1 MCAVEYIH
9 SLLKYFQEISM
20 AKYVYFLNIISE
32 IPIKFHS
39 YLYKYKN
46 SYINV

>member
-9 SLLKYFQEISM
+9 SPLKYFQEVSN
-20 AKYVYFLNIISE
+20 AKYVYFLRIISE

-39 YLYKYKN
+39 DSYKYKN
-46 SYINV
+46 SYLNA